1 MYLEHAKLNPF
12 DVLYNIQY
20 YDPIPIPVRKKIEDT
35 EKLWTSE
42 RKKEAVKIV
51 PQGISYMKRNTLT
64 PDELAAGLKEMMSRL
79 KREEKSKRKG
89 KGNRNEKI
97 KVRANPFEQAFASQ
111 FYLGEDGFASLSWD
125 RSTQIQGDFRG
136 GLISIAQVQW
146 EYGARDV
153 SQSTEQLMYNNKR
166 SKRDYSSSTI
176 GVNKDAHIC
185 VIKEVDTSS
194 ASLFEGAVNA
204 TVGNLGQVCNN
215 AVAFNVII
223 DIPTNLLE
231 PMESVMIYL
240 PTAVVA
246 EYSLILPEDQT
257 QYPYEKVCFDYPLI
271 LYSYVNSDSGYLTN
285 VAHSCNEKFCTSY
298 FCLCGMSLFSSGSD
312 PWNIIP
318 GFCPIAS
325 FFPDFLI
332 VQNSTSNV

>member
-1 MYLEHAKLNPF
+1 MMWGLHTLSPAALVLLVALGTVAGLESQGYMYLEHAKLNPF

-176 GVNKDAHIC
+176 GVNKDGLYPPPPHPHPPKSTC
-185 VIKEVDTSS
+185 LQ
-194 ASLFEGAVNA
+194 SLSL
-204 TVGNLGQVCNN
+204 TQS
-215 AVAFNVII
+215 IW
-223 DIPTNLLE
+223 LL
-231 PMESVMIYL
+231 ML
-240 PTAVVA
+240 
-246 EYSLILPEDQT
+246 
-257 QYPYEKVCFDYPLI
+257 
-271 LYSYVNSDSGYLTN
+271 
-285 VAHSCNEKFCTSY
+285 
-298 FCLCGMSLFSSGSD
+298 
-312 PWNIIP
+312 
-318 GFCPIAS
+318 
-325 FFPDFLI
+325 
-332 VQNSTSNV
+332 